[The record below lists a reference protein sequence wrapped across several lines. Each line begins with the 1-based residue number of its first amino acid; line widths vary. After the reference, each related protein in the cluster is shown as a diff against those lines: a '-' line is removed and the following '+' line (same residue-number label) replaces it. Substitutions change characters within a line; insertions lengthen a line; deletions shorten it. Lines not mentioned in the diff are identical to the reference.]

1 LLSSSK
7 ATPHLH
13 SVRID
18 SFVNVAR
25 KFRRKA
31 CVLAKARAKVSK
43 TGPHSMV
50 TFRQGWKKH
59 QKAEDRKPRAVRVV
73 GTLLRRPSA
82 VVGIVWSIWIGV
94 QGVGAWRSEHSNT
107 RTVDAS
113 KITELLDG
121 CLVLGAQ
128 RLVTLLHPTHVH
140 ELGEVGASNPKL
152 ERVAVG
158 RC

>member
-43 TGPHSMV
+43 KGPHSMV
-50 TFRQGWKKH
+50 TVVRVGKSTKK
-59 QKAEDRKPRAVRVV
+59 QQTVRVV
-73 GTLLRRPSA
+73 GTSLRRLSA
-82 VVGIVWSIWIGV
+82 VVGVVWSIWNGV
-94 QGVGAWRSEHSNT
+94 QGVGAWRSEHSKT

-128 RLVTLLHPTHVH
+128 RLVALLHPTHVH
-140 ELGEVGASNPKL
+140 ELGEVGASNTKL
-152 ERVAVG
+152 ERVAVV

>member
-1 LLSSSK
+1 
-7 ATPHLH
+7 
-13 SVRID
+13 
-18 SFVNVAR
+18 
-25 KFRRKA
+25 
-31 CVLAKARAKVSK
+31 
-43 TGPHSMV
+43 M
-50 TFRQGWKKH
+50 
-59 QKAEDRKPRAVRVV
+59 RVV

-128 RLVTLLHPTHVH
+128 RLVALLHPTHVH
-140 ELGEVGASNPKL
+140 ELGEVGASNAKL
-152 ERVAVG
+152 ERVAVV